1 VAPRERPLSDEVFTL
16 IVDTVFERF
25 GEDWTGNEL
34 AKRQFSAGVTYAMHA
49 VDGVHL
55 IGEPEDKDNQ
65 IGTEFNV
72 WIDFPVVDL
81 IDADELAFEIFARF
95 SQELFVC
102 ARAFEERSI
111 RYRFLTGGSQHGHVG
126 SLVFTGPY
134 AQEFVHLHRA
144 RVGGDVHYNA

>member
-1 VAPRERPLSDEVFTL
+1 MAPHQRPLSDEVFSL
-16 IVDTVFERF
+16 IVDSVVERF
-25 GEDWTGNEL
+25 GEEWTGNDL

-55 IGEPEDKDNQ
+55 IGEPEDAEGQ
-65 IGTEFNV
+65 RGTEFNI

-111 RYRFLTGGSQHGHVG
+111 RYRFLTGGPQHGHVG

-134 AQEFVHLHRA
+134 AQEFVHLHRS
-144 RVGGDVHYNA
+144 RIGGDVRFNA

>member
-1 VAPRERPLSDEVFTL
+1 MAPLERPLSEEMFAL
-16 IVDTVFERF
+16 IVETVTSRY
-25 GEDWTGNEL
+25 GESWTGNEL

-55 IGEPEDKDNQ
+55 IGEPEEEPT
-65 IGTEFNV
+65 GMEFNV

-95 SQELFVC
+95 SQELFIC

-111 RYRFLTGGSQHGHVG
+111 RYRFLTGSPQHGHVG

-134 AQEFVHLHRA
+134 AQEFVHLQRA
-144 RVGGDVHYNA
+144 RIGGDVRYNA